1 MKRIKNLF
9 SLVIL
14 VTLMFS
20 VSDLEAQIPQQG
32 QGQQQDIEVSDSELK
47 TFAKIMQ
54 AIQEYQ
60 KDAQMVIMEAVQKN
74 PDITIKQYQ
83 KISQARQR
91 GQKLDLSEKEKAAFN
106 EIQQVT
112 KEEQKRMDE
121 KINSIFKEHEM
132 GQKRYMQINKALQTD
147 KELQKRLQQFMTPQQ
162 PQQ

>member
-47 TFAKIMQ
+47 TFAKIIQ